1 MSPSRCSLIQQLAA
15 DTVPACV
22 QEIDPTPDDS
32 SVEALDGSA
41 GGFLNELASAIPGI
55 DEAMSFAEVMK
66 QVRKCCAGPS
76 CRPACFAKTDHRL
89 HTMQVQSLD
98 YSCIIF
104 DTAPTGH
111 TLRLLQFPTT
121 LEKGL
126 NKLMSLRGA
135 FGGIMSQV

>member
-1 MSPSRCSLIQQLAA
+1 M
-15 DTVPACV
+15 

-32 SVEALDGSA
+32 SAEALDGSA
-41 GGFLNELASAIPGI
+41 GGFLNELTSAIPGI

-66 QVRKCCAGPS
+66 QVGRAMLGLRCKMVTNNRRTAD
-76 CRPACFAKTDHRL
+76 TIQL
-89 HTMQVQSLD
+89 LIVQVQSMD